1 MPILYEAN
9 ATDFNNLGLGPLVDT
24 TVATVT
30 EERNGQFIL
39 EMQYPVE
46 GIRSSLI
53 TKNRILKVDAG
64 HKLKDQRFVIKRINR
79 IMGNDGLSYSIYAEH
94 ISYITA
100 DYALKPNLTISG
112 SGNVAMTQWL
122 NGIIDSNRI
131 HVDSDITTENTTN
144 LTIDKVQN
152 ARQALGG
159 VQGSILDVWGGEYRF
174 DNLNISLLRHRGTV
188 SNTMLSYGRNI
199 TDFDQEENITNTYT
213 SIYPFASYS
222 VQNGDTSEQKILTI
236 PDLVVDSEYV
246 NNFPN
251 RKIQVVDFSDKLST
265 DEKPTVERLAELAK
279 SYIKSNNVG
288 VPTVSTKISF
298 VDLSKT
304 ENYKEFAP
312 LEELDLCDEVPF
324 AFEKFGIK
332 TTAKISRIVWNV
344 LLDSYDSLELGE
356 LKTNLSDVINN
367 TNNAALDA
375 KDAAN
380 DAKNSADNAALS
392 ANGKNRNWYGADD
405 PAFGHLSEL
414 REGDSWYK
422 PNGEDTELYYWEN
435 GQWVFILSTKD
446 ANDAADAADKASKE
460 AEEAKT
466 QANKAVDGA
475 NDAAAKAGFANDTAE
490 EAKSD
495 AAAAGQ
501 QAKDALTSAG
511 TALTDAKKALTD
523 SSSAMA
529 DSAQARKDSATAIKD
544 AADSLTSAKDA
555 LNKVG
560 SLTTSVTS
568 QFTTVNNELKSKVN
582 QTDYDKLKGTV
593 TSQQTEINQNAS
605 GIKLKADKSYADTIN
620 NSVVKNTSSVGLLN
634 DQIALTVSKNELNN
648 TLSSY
653 ATQTWAQSQIKSTAD
668 SINLSVTKV
677 QNNLDNMELGSV
689 NLIIRKDELVD
700 KMIGQNGTIDQYAG
714 SSVTK
719 NIISVEP
726 GKYLTMTRYNSAA
739 DNNFRFAFYDASGA
753 VVKRDYNADL
763 SHTEEVPPK
772 STTFRISYGTNL
784 IVKLERGQKGT
795 EYSAAPE
802 DLASEVQ
809 FSQLQLTVNG
819 IQGTVQNKADQSQVT
834 HLANQISLKADTT
847 ALNEL
852 KGTVDKQ
859 GSEITLNTNSIKL
872 KADQSSVNTLKGTVD
887 KQGSAIDVNTKA
899 IALKASQSTVD
910 TLSGRVS
917 TAEGKITVQAD
928 QIAQTV
934 SKTELTT
941 KLNGYATQTW
951 TQGKLDLTAD
961 GLTSQISSVQTNLDN
976 LNGGGRNYVL
986 GSDNG
991 LTGTY
996 TSSTSVI
1003 FKKSDD
1009 LDTTIAGN
1017 FVTISFDIEIK
1028 NAVVGTLNNRAGA
1041 AFSFTRVGGA
1051 SFYAEAWYTPET
1063 FGTTYKGRIY
1073 STVYV
1078 PNDAASVIPSIGLY
1092 SQIQADSITLKRPKV
1107 AIGNIKDDWSP
1118 APEDQATV
1126 AQFTS
1131 IEQTLKGVQITANN
1145 AVTQSQYTQLAG
1157 QITSVVKDVA
1167 PIKNLFPD
1175 PTFDKGGWLP
1185 TAEGLGWTVKYDNTN
1200 LFISNSGGS
1209 EQRVYWPNIG
1219 HVGGS
1224 YSVKMLYNAV
1234 PGGTIRVG
1242 FAPVND
1248 ADMGTQ
1254 YSFSVVDSDPHWV
1267 EFTVNCTAN
1276 TGFCIWLQNGKPFR
1290 VHELYIFNSATGV
1303 ATSQFTQLQNDINLR
1318 VQKGDVVNQINI
1330 SPESILIAGQKVHIT
1345 GQTSIDNAVIKD
1357 AMIADIKADKITAG
1371 TLNAANVNVI
1381 NLNANSI
1388 TTGTLKGANL
1398 SLNLNTGEVLF
1409 QKGAI
1414 RSTNGNLNIHI
1425 DDGSMSLTNSL
1436 GNGAYFKDGNIYMTD
1451 SDIWTPGN
1459 PKIQYGTL
1467 KMVPNFLSDAGGGV
1481 ALKGPNGVVV
1491 GTDEYPDTGIL
1502 GDLLSSISGGGITL
1516 TKEHIRMA
1524 SEGDIGIAGG
1534 KMYNT
1539 GFVGE
1544 HPAIQVGIAGSYTA
1558 PMPWFPSGETGDAL
1572 FLSGKVVGVVASNG
1586 TGNLMTNTISD
1597 LSASC
1602 DARSGYVLS
1611 AATYKRTYGSGDTV
1625 TITPNGV
1632 FGRISSAS
1640 KYKLA
1645 IGEISTLTDE
1655 AHQFLSVKPKQ
1666 WFDKSESEALADSM
1680 TTGNTD
1686 YVDDAKALPHNGF
1699 IAEDLYTAGLDGYVI
1714 RSNDGS
1720 IESIQYDRL
1729 PVLHHELIRELFNR
1743 LDAAEMEIYKLKQ
1756 EVLNNAN

>member
-1 MPILYEAN
+1 MSVPILYEAN

-39 EMQYPVE
+39 EMQYPVD
-46 GIRSSLI
+46 GIRASLI
-53 TKNRILKVDAG
+53 AKNRILKVDAG

-100 DYALKPNLTISG
+100 DYALKPSLTVNG

-122 NGIIDSNRI
+122 NGIVDSNKI
-131 HVDSDITTENTTN
+131 HVDSDITTENTTSW
-144 LTIDKVQN
+144 TIDKVQN

-174 DNLNISLLRHRGTV
+174 DNLNISLLKHRGTV
-188 SNTMLSYGRNI
+188 SNTLLSYGRNI

-222 VQNGDTSEQKILTI
+222 VQNGDTSEQNILTI

-246 NNFPN
+246 KNFPN
-251 RKIQVVDFSDKLST
+251 RKIQVVDFSDKFST

-279 SYIKSNNVG
+279 SYIKSNKVG

-414 REGDSWYK
+414 REGDSWYM
-422 PNGEDTELYYWEN
+422 PNGEDTELYHWIN

-446 ANDAADAADKASKE
+446 AHDAADAADKASKE
-460 AEEAKT
+460 AEEAKK

-475 NDAAAKAGFANDTAE
+475 NEAVAKAGFANDTVE

-511 TALTDAKKALTD
+511 TAITDAQNALTN

-529 DSAQARKDSATAIKD
+529 DSTQARKDSATAIKD

-634 DQIALTVSKNELNN
+634 DQIALTVSKAELNN

-668 SINLSVTKV
+668 SINLSVSKV
-677 QNNLDNMELGSV
+677 QTNLDNMQIGSRNYMKNSSTPVKVGV
-689 NLIIRKDELVD
+689 NW
-700 KMIGQNGTIDQYAG
+700 GTNRYAILP
-714 SSVTK
+714 T
-719 NIISVEP
+719 
-726 GKYLTMTRYNSAA
+726 YLTEAVGKLTFSAKISDLT
-739 DNNFRFAFYDASGA
+739 DNTSG
-753 VVKRDYNADL
+753 KISIGMYTPNNAN
-763 SHTEEVPPK
+763 
-772 STTFRISYGTNL
+772 IGYGTRDVQ
-784 IVKLERGQKGT
+784 IVDSTLTVTFDIPSDMSDRTCIYIYGNSGTWDGSATGHLTINDYKLERGNKAT
-795 EYSAAPE
+795 DWTPAPE
-802 DLASEVQ
+802 DMATEVQ
-809 FSQLQLTVNG
+809 FSQLQVTVNG

-834 HLANQISLKADTT
+834 QLANQISLKADTT

-899 IALKASQSTVD
+899 IALKANQSAVD
-910 TLSGRVS
+910 TLTGRVS

-941 KLNGYATQTW
+941 KLNDYATQTW
-951 TQGKLDLTAD
+951 TQGQIKTTAD
-961 GLTSQISSVQTNLDN
+961 SINLNVSKVQTDLSGTKTQFAALEVKVNGIQTTVSGKADQSQVTQLANQITSTVTDLSAYNLITNTEFEDRTLNGWGFANPSLWSVGWNNSDVYMGSNALRFHRASTQTPIGWTNAGSDWIEVYAGQVVSASAVMYQTGPEGDGWTPTGLFIIEIDFYKDKTSDRMEFYESNVFDIKSPYLKQQLKVENIKVPEGANYARLHVQTNGTGNILIAHPMLVKRATADT
-976 LNGGGRNYVL
+976 YVS
-986 GSDNG
+986 G
-991 LTGTY
+991 
-996 TSSTSVI
+996 
-1003 FKKSDD
+1003 
-1009 LDTTIAGN
+1009 
-1017 FVTISFDIEIK
+1017 
-1028 NAVVGTLNNRAGA
+1028 AV
-1041 AFSFTRVGGA
+1041 SQ
-1051 SFYAEAWYTPET
+1051 
-1063 FGTTYKGRIY
+1063 
-1073 STVYV
+1073 
-1078 PNDAASVIPSIGLY
+1078 
-1092 SQIQADSITLKRPKV
+1092 SQI
-1107 AIGNIKDDWSP
+1107 
-1118 APEDQATV
+1118 
-1126 AQFTS
+1126 
-1131 IEQTLKGVQITANN
+1131 
-1145 AVTQSQYTQLAG
+1145 TQL
-1157 QITSVVKDVA
+1157 S
-1167 PIKNLFPD
+1167 
-1175 PTFDKGGWLP
+1175 
-1185 TAEGLGWTVKYDNTN
+1185 
-1200 LFISNSGGS
+1200 
-1209 EQRVYWPNIG
+1209 
-1219 HVGGS
+1219 
-1224 YSVKMLYNAV
+1224 
-1234 PGGTIRVG
+1234 
-1242 FAPVND
+1242 
-1248 ADMGTQ
+1248 
-1254 YSFSVVDSDPHWV
+1254 
-1267 EFTVNCTAN
+1267 
-1276 TGFCIWLQNGKPFR
+1276 
-1290 VHELYIFNSATGV
+1290 
-1303 ATSQFTQLQNDINLR
+1303 NDINLR
-1318 VQKGDVVNQINI
+1318 VQKGDVINQINI

-1357 AMIADIKADKITAG
+1357 AMIANVTADKITAG

-1381 NLNANSI
+1381 NLNANNI
-1388 TTGTLKGANL
+1388 TAGTIRGANL
-1398 SLNLNTGEVLF
+1398 AINLNTGEATF
-1409 QKGAI
+1409 QKGRIHSASNNVDVNI
-1414 RSTNGNLNIHI
+1414 DQGYLSTASNDTRVMLKEGQLQLVQPTIFDNSKDPYLQISNSNG
-1425 DDGSMSLTNSL
+1425 GASF
-1436 GNGAYFKDGNIYMTD
+1436 NGANIIARDYLVLA
-1451 SDIWTPGN
+1451 N
-1459 PKIQYGTL
+1459 RA
-1467 KMVPNFLSDAGGGV
+1467 NSDAFFDAPLDEPETFAGLAVGKTSAGRWKPTRIGGADRGIIMRGGT
-1481 ALKGPNGVVV
+1481 AYMIDSSFMYKESPEIFV
-1491 GTDEYPDTGIL
+1491 GTD
-1502 GDLLSSISGGGITL
+1502 
-1516 TKEHIRMA
+1516 A
-1524 SEGDIGIAGG
+1524 
-1534 KMYNT
+1534 
-1539 GFVGE
+1539 
-1544 HPAIQVGIAGSYTA
+1544 AGSKPSDRIYINGSFVHIPSAYWRTA
-1558 PMPWFPSGETGDAL
+1558 SGSA
-1572 FLSGKVVGVVASNG
+1572 
-1586 TGNLMTNTISD
+1586 NLMVAQD
-1597 LSASC
+1597 GALV
-1602 DARSGYVLS
+1602 RS
-1611 AATYKRTYGSGDTV
+1611 T
-1625 TITPNGV
+1625 
-1632 FGRISSAS
+1632 SAS
-1640 KYKLA
+1640 KYKTD
-1645 IGEISTLTDE
+1645 IVRTNIPDYGEKLLNLPTATWTDIAE
-1655 AHQFLSVKPKQ
+1655 TKRYRDDPVNQIKPTRN
-1666 WFDKSESEALADSM
+1666 FGM
-1680 TTGNTD
+1680 
-1686 YVDDAKALPHNGF
+1686 
-1699 IAEDLYTAGLDGYVI
+1699 IAEDLVEAGLEMLVVRGTDGELEGI
-1714 RSNDGS
+1714 N
-1720 IESIQYDRL
+1720 YDRIGPAL
-1729 PVLHHELIRELFNR
+1729 IPVI
-1743 LDAAEMEIYKLKQ
+1743 AKLKN
-1756 EVLNNAN
+1756 EVETLKQQLEVKTA